1 MAAAPLSLPLT
12 PIGRLTPMPILERLD
27 SDDFEKVLFL
37 RDGPSGLRAIVAIH
51 DTTLGPAL
59 GGVRMRPYA
68 TEEEA
73 LTDVLRLARGMTY
86 KASIAG
92 VELGGGKSVV
102 LGDPATDKSEA
113 LLRAFGRFVDG
124 MGGEY
129 VVGQDIG
136 TGSDDMAVIAG
147 VTDHVSCV
155 AESAGGAGDPSYVTA
170 YGVTCGIRA
179 VLETATGSCELEG
192 RRIAVQGL
200 GHVGSSVARY
210 CREAGAAVTV
220 ADVDGERVRRA
231 VEEIGAEAVEP
242 DAIYDVECDVFSPC
256 AIGAVLND
264 DTIPRLR
271 CAAVAGGANN
281 QLAEP
286 RHAGALSDRGILYAP
301 DYLVNSGGLIRCSE
315 EACGAPTDDER
326 IFGVVEQ
333 IHDQVLAVIDA
344 AEERGITTAEAAD
357 RLAEERIASVREAGE
372 AWNPLRNA

>member
-1 MAAAPLSLPLT
+1 
-12 PIGRLTPMPILERLD
+12 MPILERLD
-27 SDDFEKVLFL
+27 TGDFEKVLFL
-37 RDGPSGLRAIVAIH
+37 RDGSTGLRAIVAIH

-68 TEEEA
+68 TEGEA

-129 VVGQDIG
+129 VAGQDIG
-136 TGSDDMAVIAG
+136 TGAEDMAVIAG

-179 VLETATGSCELEG
+179 VLSSLTGSDELEG

-200 GHVGSSVARY
+200 GHVGSAVARY

-220 ADVDGERVRRA
+220 TDVDGERVRRA
-231 VEEIGAEAVEP
+231 VEELGADPVEP

-256 AIGAVLND
+256 AVGAVLND
-264 DTIPRLR
+264 DTIPRH
-271 CAAVAGGANN
+271 

-286 RHAGALSDRGILYAP
+286 RHAEALADRGILYAP

-315 EACGAPTDDER
+315 EACGAPTADER

-333 IHDQVLAVIDA
+333 IHDQVLAVIEA